1 MMAPTMIV
9 EPRLIIRAD
18 ADAAMGTGHVMRCLT
33 LAEAWRSHA
42 GPVSFVT
49 RCGSAPLCSR
59 IDQAGY
65 ERIDLAEGQGAADD
79 AGVVDDVLAK
89 YPGAAVV
96 LDGYAFDGEYQRRI
110 KARGNALLVIDDF
123 RHAAHYC
130 ADLVLNQNL
139 GAEKYAY
146 RCEPYTRLLLG
157 PRYVL
162 LRSEFAVW
170 RAWQRAIPDCGR
182 RVLITLGG
190 SDADN
195 ETLKAVR
202 AVGALEGIEA
212 RVVVGAANPHLDVL
226 RETVH
231 DLEPR
236 VRVVADVS
244 TMAELMAWAD
254 VAVSAG
260 GTTCWELA
268 FMGLPNV
275 ILVLA
280 DNQLGIARELDAGGV
295 SRFLGWARDLDVEAL
310 SLGVARLLDDREARE
325 EMSSRGRALVDGAG
339 AGRVVEALLSVAEGS
354 GV

>member
-1 MMAPTMIV
+1 M
-9 EPRLIIRAD
+9 ERRLIIRAD
-18 ADAAMGTGHVMRCLT
+18 ADASMGTGHVMRCLT
-33 LAEAWRSHA
+33 LAEAWRSEA

-65 ERIDLAEGQGAADD
+65 ERVALRDGQDRADD
-79 AGVVDDVLAK
+79 LCVVDDVMAK

-96 LDGYAFDGEYQRRI
+96 LDGYGFDAEYQRRV

-123 RHAAHYC
+123 RHAAHYF

-162 LRSEFAVW
+162 LRSEFVAWKAW
-170 RAWQRAIPDCGR
+170 RREIPYRGR
-182 RVLITLGG
+182 RVLVTLGG
-190 SDADN
+190 SDAGN
-195 ETLKAVR
+195 ETMKV
-202 AVGALEGIEA
+202 VHALAGLDGIEA
-212 RVVVGAANPHLDVL
+212 RVVVGAANPHLEAL
-226 RETVH
+226 REAAH
-231 DLEPR
+231 GLELR
-236 VRVVADVS
+236 VRVVVDVS
-244 TMAELMAWAD
+244 NMAELMAWAD

-268 FMGLPNV
+268 FMGLPNL

-280 DNQLGIARELDAGGV
+280 DNQLGIARELDAAGI
-295 SRFLGWARDLDVEAL
+295 SRFLGWACDLDGEML
-310 SLGVARLLDDREARE
+310 SFGVAKLLDDRAARE
-325 EMSSRGRALVDGAG
+325 KMSLRGRALVDGDG
-339 AGRVVEALLSVAEGS
+339 AGRVVEAVLLAARGKGWE
-354 GV
+354 